1 MRVTIIPADQVVG
14 IDGAFRGPLD
24 FSLADEIHAVQWFG
38 EAGEVE
44 YRPTLVEGRMVK
56 PPNATI
62 TDLAPFQAAL
72 DAWAAWEP
80 PPPPPLP
87 PPPPEP
93 TLSRSQ
99 FFRVLARS
107 GIITPE
113 EAVASAQTGTMPATI
128 AAILVG
134 LSPEE
139 ETDARILWATA
150 VVFER
155 SNPLFGAA
163 VAAELATDA
172 QIDGLFALGATLP

>member
-1 MRVTIIPADQVVG
+1 MRVTIIPADRVVG

-38 EAGEVE
+38 AAGEVE
-44 YRPTLVEGRMVK
+44 YRPTLLEGRMVK

-72 DAWAAWEP
+72 DAWAAAAP
-80 PPPPPLP
+80 PPPPPP
-87 PPPPEP
+87 PPPPVS

-113 EAVASAQTGTMPATI
+113 EAVASAQTSTMPAAI

-134 LSPEE
+134 LTAEE
-139 ETDARILWATA
+139 QVDARILWATA

-163 VAAELATDA
+163 VAADLATEA
-172 QIDGLFALGATLP
+172 EIDGLFALGATLP